1 MMGKGDYNPCKDLIS
16 DDDPSPKGTKRQ
28 RQKYGAIAV
37 LGFGGFLYSQTKRS
51 STSSYGMSPKMDKLK
66 ISQAKITGLET
77 FEYRLS
83 NTSITNIR
91 GPIVSGV
98 PTSFDFYFMDLL
110 GGHRVSVLPIL
121 NYGSQRVTRADYLKV
136 ASSEGHP
143 ITVLYSG
150 VEMHT
155 LLSSKENGAN
165 AVEVE
170 FHCTPDNDSSAAV
183 ILTCSIGA

>member
-1 MMGKGDYNPCKDLIS
+1 MGKDYNPWKDLIS
-16 DDDPSPKGTKRQ
+16 DKPPSTKEIRRQ
-28 RQKYGAIAV
+28 RQKHGAIAV
-37 LGFGGFLYSQTKRS
+37 LGFGGFLYSQSKRS
-51 STSSYGMSPKMDKLK
+51 STSSINQSSKLVKLK

-77 FEYRLS
+77 FEYQYA
-83 NTSITNIR
+83 TEIT

-98 PTSFDFYFMDLL
+98 PTSFDFHFMDLL
-110 GGHRVSVLPIL
+110 GGHRVSILPIL

-143 ITVLYSG
+143 ITVVYSG
-150 VEMHT
+150 VEMNT
-155 LLSSKENGAN
+155 LLSSKNNGAS
-165 AVEVE
+165 AAEVE

>member
-1 MMGKGDYNPCKDLIS
+1 MGKDYNPWKDFIS
-16 DDDPSPKGTKRQ
+16 DKPPSTKETKRQ
-28 RQKYGAIAV
+28 RQKYGAVAV
-37 LGFGGFLYSQTKRS
+37 PGFGGFLYSQSKRS
-51 STSSYGMSPKMDKLK
+51 SAATFNQSSRLTKLK
-66 ISQAKITGLET
+66 IAQAKITGLEN
-77 FEYRLS
+77 FEYQYAKE
-83 NTSITNIR
+83 IA

-110 GGHRVSVLPIL
+110 GGHRMSILPVLK
-121 NYGSQRVTRADYLKV
+121 YGSQRVTRADYMKV

-143 ITVLYSG
+143 ITVVYSG
-150 VEMHT
+150 IEMNS

-165 AVEVE
+165 AAEVE

>member
-1 MMGKGDYNPCKDLIS
+1 MGKGYNPWKDLIS
-16 DDDPSPKGTKRQ
+16 DDDSPSKGTKRQ
-28 RQKYGAIAV
+28 RQKYGAIAA
-37 LGFGGFLYSQTKRS
+37 LGFGGFLYSQAKRS
-51 STSSYGMSPKMDKLK
+51 STSSFGMSSKLQMLK
-66 ISQAKITGLET
+66 ISQATISGLVTFDYQYATEIT
-77 FEYRLS
+77 
-83 NTSITNIR
+83 

-150 VEMHT
+150 GEMHA
-155 LLSSKENGAN
+155 LLSSKENGVN

-170 FHCTPDNDSSAAV
+170 FRCTPDNDSSAAV
-183 ILTCSIGA
+183 ILTCPIGA